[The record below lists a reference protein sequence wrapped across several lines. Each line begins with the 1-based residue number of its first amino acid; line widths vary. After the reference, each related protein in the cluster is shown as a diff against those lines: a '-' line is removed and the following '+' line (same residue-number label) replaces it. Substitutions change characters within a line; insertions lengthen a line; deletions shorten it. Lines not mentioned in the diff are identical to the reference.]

1 LSLFAAGELR
11 PIVGQEVAFA
21 DLPAALDAME
31 QRRTVGRTVV
41 RLT

>member
-1 LSLFAAGELR
+1 
-11 PIVGQEVAFA
+11 VAFA

-31 QRRTVGRTVV
+31 QRQTIGRTVV